1 MMILL
6 LTKSLSFEHDFTR
19 NLNDLGHEVLCSK
32 KFLNDLQT
40 NDYFGMDLNY
50 FDSLILSE
58 TISDHEVSK
67 ILPIFSNFNCSIYRK
82 TKNTMSIET
91 VNTWKSLGIAGFIS
105 QSTHFDE
112 LREELMLCN
121 QNEPSMKLE
130 IPNNKGIRLDTLLQ
144 SFSNQELQI
153 FQILQESGNKYISR
167 ETLSKRL
174 WGEPP
179 TKSKESRLSGIVRS
193 IKRKLSNYGF
203 DATCL
208 ETSWGRGY
216 CLKKL
221 KLKNSNVEIPGELK
235 VVES

>member
-1 MMILL
+1 MILL
-6 LTKSLSFEHDFTR
+6 LTKSLSFEQDFIR

-40 NDYFGMDLNY
+40 RDYFGMDLNY

-58 TISDHEVSK
+58 TISDYEVSK
-67 ILPIFSNFNCSIYRK
+67 ILPVFLNFNCSIYRK
-82 TKNTMSIET
+82 TTNTVPAET
-91 VNTWKSLGIAGFIS
+91 INTWKSLGIAGFIS

-112 LREELMLCN
+112 LREELVLCS
-121 QNEPSMKLE
+121 QNKTSLKLE
-130 IPNNKGIRLDTLLQ
+130 LSNSEEVQFETLLRNL
-144 SFSNQELQI
+144 SNQELQV
-153 FQILQESGNKYISR
+153 FRILQESKNKYISR
-167 ETLSKRL
+167 ETLSQQL

-193 IKRKLSNYGF
+193 IKKKLSDYGF
-203 DATCL
+203 DEACL

-216 CLKKL
+216 CLEKL
-221 KLKNSNVEIPGELK
+221 KLKNSNVEISGELK